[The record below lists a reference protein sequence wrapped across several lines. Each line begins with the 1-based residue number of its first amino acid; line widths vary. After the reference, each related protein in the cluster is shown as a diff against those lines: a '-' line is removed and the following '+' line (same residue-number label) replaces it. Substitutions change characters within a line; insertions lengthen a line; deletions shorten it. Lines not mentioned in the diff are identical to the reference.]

1 MKRVLL
7 ATIYL
12 LFFVCPCF
20 SIEDTV
26 ALEEDHHCECHTHE
40 HQQQIKVDDNSVLT
54 LRDCISIGI
63 QNSPIIKEFAYKL
76 EIAKSNVG
84 LAKSMYFPVLS
95 AGTGYNQSFNS
106 NKVDFYRNYRELPYV
121 GVSLNQMIWNF
132 GKTTAD
138 IRMEEFLKIAA
149 SYEFEDS
156 VCSTVFDIKKHYYN
170 LLKAKYLY
178 EIEKMN
184 YDLQKNLEVKIKT
197 CKRDE
202 SITKAAI
209 LNAELEL
216 SKIKTNLL
224 ETERNY
230 LNAKEELNNAMFFK
244 NAPDFSVYNTQT
256 FSFTP
261 VNQNAV
267 KMVNYKQ
274 TIGISKDDTI
284 FKYEKYAYDNAVK
297 IAYNNSPDIKAL
309 VATKNA
315 MNQALLSV
323 KRNYYPELKAGV
335 GYDFVN
341 SNKYSNNGL
350 NIAVGMDASL
360 NALRHKYDIKGAKAQ
375 LDLAETQITTFKD
388 NLYFKVRENINLV
401 DAAHKKL
408 PVCKKQMGMA
418 AKYFEQCVLN
428 YEEGKIDQLELE
440 DAKTEYIMSLVDYV
454 NSQYEYNIALIK
466 LEMSMH
472 EHLVDYHDDAEHA
485 ANYHAGDENNTLG
498 KLIRCGKKH
507 KP

>member
-1 MKRVLL
+1 MMKQFFS
-7 ATIYL
+7 IIFCM
-12 LFFVCPCF
+12 LFFICPCF

-26 ALEEDHHCECHTHE
+26 VTEEKHRCECDNHH
-40 HQQQIKVDDNSVLT
+40 HHAIKVKDNTILSI
-54 LRDCISIGI
+54 RDCISIGI
-63 QNSPIIKEFAYKL
+63 QNSPVIKEFAYRL

-121 GVSLNQMIWNF
+121 GVSLNTMIWNF

-149 SYEFEDS
+149 TYEFEDS

-170 LLKAKYLY
+170 FLRAKYLY
-178 EIEKMN
+178 EIEKIN
-184 YDLQKNLEVKIKT
+184 FDLQKNLEIKIKN

-216 SKIKTNLL
+216 SKIKVDLL
-224 ETERNY
+224 ESEKNY
-230 LNAKEELNNAMFFK
+230 LNAKEELNNSMFLK
-244 NAPDFSVYNTQT
+244 DAPDFSVYDTKT
-256 FSFTP
+256 FSFEP
-261 VNQNAV
+261 VNQSAI

-274 TIGISKDDTI
+274 DIGISKDDI
-284 FKYEKYAYDNAVK
+284 FFNYKKYDYDNAVK

-309 VATKNA
+309 TATKNA
-315 MNQALLSV
+315 MNQALISV

-350 NIAVGMDASL
+350 NINVGMDASL
-360 NALRHKYDIKGAKAQ
+360 NAMRQKYDIKGAKAQ
-375 LDLAETQITTFKD
+375 LDLADTQITTFKD

-401 DAAHKKL
+401 DAAYKTI
-408 PVCKKQMGMA
+408 PICKKRMGMA

-440 DAKTEYIMSLVDYV
+440 DAKARYIESMTDYV
-454 NSQYEYNIALIK
+454 NSQYGYNIALIK

-472 EHLVDYHDDAEHA
+472 EHLLDYHDDAEHVM
-485 ANYHAGDENNTLG
+485 NYHSGDENNALG